1 MNPQN
6 LLAKILSILS
16 VLSMSLAF
24 SAEEILVPNG
34 VDQAAKLELFQNQL
48 LDLESQA
55 GPYDLRLMEP
65 LMGMIGV
72 LWELQDY
79 ETVAELQNRQL
90 QVVRTTLGLQHPD
103 VLPIIRSILT
113 TQIALGNWDAVS
125 DQLGHIRNL
134 YPLENGQPSIE
145 LLHAIDDQIHWLLM
159 RTALDGRGRR
169 ARIFMQSRDLMAE
182 LDSFVEDFYGDNN
195 LAIAPWL
202 YKSAIN
208 KYHLVQM
215 LNATDGVS
223 GDAIDRVARED
234 GGFRL
239 EKGSSSRFSG
249 RDPFFGPGRYIPV
262 IDRGD
267 LLGVDYLREAR
278 NLMDDLS
285 DLAEDQ
291 NDLEAQAMANIY
303 YADFQML
310 MEEGRAI
317 RRYRKAQEL
326 LTEKGIS
333 KARIDAVFSRPMPIP
348 LPEIFTNFADLET
361 FQAQTLLGFDD
372 SEESITH
379 VGSFTAWNKSV
390 RSTALPV
397 SNNPQLNLNLPLQ
410 RADISF
416 NLSSRGKPSS
426 HKIIEVEPAER
437 SIGRAAWRAVKEMK
451 FRPVILDR
459 KAKRLRDVKIRYF
472 FIDEL

>member
-1 MNPQN
+1 
-6 LLAKILSILS
+6 
-16 VLSMSLAF
+16 
-24 SAEEILVPNG
+24 
-34 VDQAAKLELFQNQL
+34 
-48 LDLESQA
+48 
-55 GPYDLRLMEP
+55 
-65 LMGMIGV
+65 
-72 LWELQDY
+72 
-79 ETVAELQNRQL
+79 
-90 QVVRTTLGLQHPD
+90 
-103 VLPIIRSILT
+103 
-113 TQIALGNWDAVS
+113 
-125 DQLGHIRNL
+125 
-134 YPLENGQPSIE
+134 
-145 LLHAIDDQIHWLLM
+145 
-159 RTALDGRGRR
+159 
-169 ARIFMQSRDLMAE
+169 
-182 LDSFVEDFYGDNN
+182 
-195 LAIAPWL
+195 
-202 YKSAIN
+202 
-208 KYHLVQM
+208 
-215 LNATDGVS
+215 
-223 GDAIDRVARED
+223 
-234 GGFRL
+234 
-239 EKGSSSRFSG
+239 
-249 RDPFFGPGRYIPV
+249 
-262 IDRGD
+262 
-267 LLGVDYLREAR
+267 
-278 NLMDDLS
+278 
-285 DLAEDQ
+285 
-291 NDLEAQAMANIY
+291 
-303 YADFQML
+303 
-310 MEEGRAI
+310 
-317 RRYRKAQEL
+317 L

>member
-1 MNPQN
+1 MKP
-6 LLAKILSILS
+6 LSSLVKIILILPFLS
-16 VLSMSLAF
+16 VSIAF
-24 SAEEILVPNG
+24 SAEEVLVPST
-34 VDQAAKLELFQNQL
+34 VDKAAQLELFQNRL
-48 LDLESQA
+48 VDLESRV
-55 GPYDLRLMEP
+55 GPYDLSLMEP
-65 LMGMIGV
+65 LAGMIAV
-72 LWELQDY
+72 LWEQQDY
-79 ETVAELQNRQL
+79 ETVAELQSRQL
-90 QVVRTTLGLQHPD
+90 QVMRTALGLQHPD
-103 VLPIIRSILT
+103 VLPIIRSIVT

-125 DQLGHIRNL
+125 DQLEHIRNL
-134 YPLENGQPSIE
+134 HPLENGQPSLE

-159 RTALDGRGRR
+159 RTVLDGRGRR
-169 ARIFMQSRDLMAE
+169 ARTFMQSRDLMAE
-182 LDSFVEDFYGDNN
+182 LDDFVEDFYGDNN
-195 LAIAPWL
+195 PAIAPWL

-215 LNATDGVS
+215 LNASDGVS
-223 GDAIDRVARED
+223 GDTIDRVVRED

-239 EKGSSSRFSG
+239 EKGSSARFSS
-249 RDPFFGPGRYIPV
+249 RDSFFGPGRYIPV

-278 NLMDDLS
+278 NLMDDLR

-303 YADFQML
+303 YADFQIL
-310 MEEGRAI
+310 MEQGRAI
-317 RRYRKAQEL
+317 RQYRKAQEL

-333 KARIDAVFSRPMPIP
+333 KARIDAFFSRPMPIP
-348 LPEIFTNFADLET
+348 LPKIFTNFADLET
-361 FQAQTLLGFDD
+361 FQTQTLLGFDD

-426 HKIIEVEPAER
+426 HEIIEVEPAER

-451 FRPVILDR
+451 FRPVAIDG
-459 KAKRLRDVKIRYF
+459 KAKRIRDVQIRYL
-472 FIDEL
+472 FIDE